1 MTHFTSM
8 SAHRK
13 KSRVMS
19 LNHTI
24 IKCRADVR
32 GEKMR
37 IVDERRTVDSADEI
51 YRIRGSGAVYKQLG
65 YSGTLPPEWKCKCPV
80 DPERCG
86 WIG

>member
-1 MTHFTSM
+1 
-8 SAHRK
+8 
-13 KSRVMS
+13 
-19 LNHTI
+19 
-24 IKCRADVR
+24 
-32 GEKMR
+32 MR